1 MLKGRKWSI
10 AALVAVTA
18 ALAGASGSFAH
29 PNGEPG
35 TRPTPDA
42 RGRLLPDLV
51 QILPGRVDIAHRTS
65 LVRGRR
71 TLLTFAAAAENHG
84 SGPLIV
90 KASRPNRNSSS
101 MTARQLVRRADG
113 GTEVVPN
120 VGRLRFVRSRDHRHW
135 HFLDFMRYELRTS
148 SGALIGSDHKT
159 GFCLGDRFR
168 IAGAAFPG
176 EPSRP
181 VFRRRCGL
189 SEPFLLSMSEGISV
203 GYGDRYPAFLE
214 GQFIDITGL
223 SSGRYVLVQRV
234 NPEHR
239 LLDLHADNDVS
250 SALVSIKRRGSR
262 TRARIVRWCPTTDVC
277 RG

>member
-1 MLKGRKWSI
+1 MLNRISTMT
-10 AALVAVTA
+10 ALGAVAT
-18 ALAGASGSFAH
+18 ALACAAGLVVHPSGAA
-29 PNGEPG
+29 G
-35 TRPTPDA
+35 TAPAPDA

-51 QILPGRVDIAHRTS
+51 QILPSHVSIAHRTS

-84 SGPLIV
+84 SGPLII
-90 KASRPNRNSSS
+90 KGSRPDRNSSS

-135 HFLDFMRYELRTS
+135 HLADFMRYELRTS
-148 SGALIGSDHKT
+148 SGALVGGDHKT
-159 GFCLGDRFR
+159 GYCLGDRFR
-168 IAGAAFPG
+168 IARAAFPG
-176 EPSRP
+176 EPSRR
-181 VFRRRCGL
+181 VFKRRCGL
-189 SEPFLLSMSEGISV
+189 SEPFLLSVSEGISV

-214 GQFIDITGL
+214 GQFIDITTVPA
-223 SSGRYVLVQRV
+223 GRYVLVQRV
-234 NPEHR
+234 NPGHR

-262 TRARIVRWCPTTDVC
+262 TRARIVKWCTSTETC
-277 RG
+277 RA

>member
-1 MLKGRKWSI
+1 MLKGTKWSI
-10 AALVAVTA
+10 AALVGVAT
-18 ALAGASGSFAH
+18 ALACASGAA
-29 PNGEPG
+29 G
-35 TRPTPDA
+35 TSPTPDA

-51 QILPGRVDIAHRTS
+51 QILPSHVSIAHRRS

-84 SGPLIV
+84 AGPLIV
-90 KASRPNRNSSS
+90 KASRPDRNSGS

-120 VGRLRFVRSRDHRHW
+120 VGSLRFVRSRDHRHW

-159 GFCLGDRFR
+159 GYCLGDRFR
-168 IAGAAFPG
+168 IAGATFPG

-189 SEPFLLSMSEGISV
+189 NEPSLLSVSEGISV

-214 GQFIDITGL
+214 GQFIDITTVP
-223 SSGRYVLVQRV
+223 SGRYVLVQRV
-234 NPEHR
+234 NPGHR

-262 TRARIVRWCPTTDVC
+262 TRARIVNWCPSSETC